1 MSPFYFLLAGSA
13 LALVATQ
20 PARAQLPTPPDTLNS
35 SALPPATAA
44 RPSPVLPWWL
54 PNAQECVGI
63 RAEEARTAPRQA
75 QRREKRLH
83 RWAAEQPEPT
93 TAKP

>member
-1 MSPFYFLLAGSA
+1 MSPHHPFLLGST
-13 LALVATQ
+13 LVLLLSQ
-20 PARAQLPTPPDTLNS
+20 PVRAQLPTPPDTLNS
-35 SALPPATAA
+35 SAPATAA

-54 PNAQECVGI
+54 PNAQECAGI

-75 QRREKRLH
+75 QRREKKLR

-93 TAKP
+93 RAPEP

>member
-1 MSPFYFLLAGSA
+1 MLPSYFLLAGSA

-20 PARAQLPTPPDTLNS
+20 PVRAQRPTPPDTLN
-35 SALPPATAA
+35 PAAA
-44 RPSPVLPWWL
+44 AAVGPSPVLPWRL
-54 PNAQECVGI
+54 PNAQECAGI
-63 RAEEARTAPRQA
+63 RADEARTAPRQA